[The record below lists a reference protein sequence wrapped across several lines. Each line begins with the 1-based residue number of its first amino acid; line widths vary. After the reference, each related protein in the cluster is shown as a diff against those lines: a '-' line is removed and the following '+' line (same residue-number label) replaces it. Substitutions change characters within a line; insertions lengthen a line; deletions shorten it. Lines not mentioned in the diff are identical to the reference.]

1 MNQVT
6 DEFLLAT
13 AQIAATLVG
22 LLLLGGFFYLE
33 TGLSRA
39 RAMGAA
45 GEGFLRATIKF
56 TLLLYALVL
65 LLSLGLVVL
74 RPSWLVA
81 GFVLVSLALLRALV
95 EWTLRYRDLRRV
107 VPLPRD
113 ATWLTWVTTAVVIG
127 LPWVLGGLSPG
138 REDLVWSLLLAGAL
152 ALQSTAGLLLTS
164 FDLAKLE
171 QAARGGGGSRAPSS
185 RRS

>member
-1 MNQVT
+1 VDQVS
-6 DEFLLAT
+6 DEFLLT
-13 AQIAATLVG
+13 ISQIAATLVG

-65 LLSLGLVVL
+65 VLSLGLVVL
-74 RPSWLVA
+74 RPGWLTVVFA
-81 GFVLVSLALLRALV
+81 LVSLGLLRALV
-95 EWTLRYRDLRRV
+95 EWLLRYRDLRSV
-107 VPLPRD
+107 VPLPWD
-113 ATWLTWVTTAVVIG
+113 GPWLTGSVTAVVVG
-127 LPWVLGGLSPG
+127 LPWVLGGLTPG
-138 REDLVWSLLLAGAL
+138 REELAWSLLLAGAL
-152 ALQSTAGLLLTS
+152 ALQSTLGLLLTS

-171 QAARGGGGSRAPSS
+171 EAARSAGK
-185 RRS
+185 RR